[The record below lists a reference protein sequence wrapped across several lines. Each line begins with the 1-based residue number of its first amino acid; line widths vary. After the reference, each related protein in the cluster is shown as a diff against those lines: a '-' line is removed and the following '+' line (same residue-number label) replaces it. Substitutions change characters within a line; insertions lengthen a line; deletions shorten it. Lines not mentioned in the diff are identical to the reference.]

1 MRKFPLH
8 YLNEDDFEN
17 LIILICNKILG
28 VATIHFAKGKDG
40 GKDGRFTGKANCF
53 PSEAEPWSGKIIIQA
68 KHTSKENASCSDSS
82 FSTILKKE
90 VLPAIQKLKKNNE
103 IDYYLLFTNR
113 KLTGIQDNKI
123 ECLIDAQTNIPNC
136 IIANEKIQQF
146 LQEEPDIARTA
157 KLNDLLKPL
166 EFDESDLKEIII
178 AVHEVIGKKD
188 IFNNPVDFSKIDLEE
203 KNKLNNLGKEY
214 FEHVV
219 KKDFEYFGQIQT
231 FLSSPINAT
240 VYELYDDTISELHA
254 KLILRRE
261 EYIGLEDMLDDF
273 NAYVIN
279 NNQDDLKGKKRLVRT
294 LLHYM
299 YCQCDIGKKE

>member
-17 LIILICNKILG
+17 LTILICNKILG
-28 VATIHFAKGKDG
+28 VATIPFAKGKDG
-40 GKDGRFTGKANCF
+40 GEDGRFTGRANCF
-53 PSEAEPWSGKIIIQA
+53 PSEAEPWNGKIIIQA

-90 VLPAIQKLKKNNE
+90 VLLAIQKLKKNNE

-123 ECLIDAQTNIPNC
+123 EFLIDVQTNIPNY
-136 IIANEKIQQF
+136 IIANEKIYNF
-146 LQEEPDIARTA
+146 LQEYPDIVQNA

-178 AVHEVIGKKD
+178 AFHEVISKKN

-203 KNKLNNLGKEY
+203 KNRLNNLGKEY

-219 KKDFEYFGQIQT
+219 KKDFEYFGQIET

-240 VYELYDDTISELHA
+240 LCELYEDTVSELHA
-254 KLILRRE
+254 KIILRRE

-273 NAYVIN
+273 YAYVVN
-279 NNQDDLKGKKRLVRT
+279 NNQNDLKGKKRLVRA

-299 YCQCDIGKKE
+299 YCQCDIGKKK